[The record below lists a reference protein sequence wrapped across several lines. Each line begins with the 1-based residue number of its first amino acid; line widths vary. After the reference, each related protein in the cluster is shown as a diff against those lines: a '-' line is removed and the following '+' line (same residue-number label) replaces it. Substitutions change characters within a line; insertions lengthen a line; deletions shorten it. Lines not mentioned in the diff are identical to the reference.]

1 MDRFYSGPLKWSTG
15 VYGVALFTL
24 HYTDRG
30 DGPLIERGEVPG
42 DSRFS
47 ATLAVLIDN
56 FLYVDMSLALY
67 DSSFGIEKKSTV
79 HYIAYLISVYST
91 FSLSLNI

>member
-1 MDRFYSGPLKWSTG
+1 MLL
-15 VYGVALFTL
+15 LFTL
-24 HYTDRG
+24 HYTNRD
-30 DGPLIERGEVPG
+30 DDSLIERREMSE
-42 DSRFS
+42 DSRFF

-67 DSSFGIEKKSTV
+67 DSFFGIEKKSTV
-79 HYIAYLISVYST
+79 HYIAYLIFVYST